1 MEIEKLK
8 LERNFFMTKA
18 PAEMMREFVKSQ
30 NFTTTDEV
38 MTTMKDMFRDVLQE
52 VMECELST
60 ELGYEKSERMSNS
73 ECNNKSKNYRNG
85 YSKKTVKTQLG
96 EIDVKVPRDRNEEY
110 EPKIIGKYNR
120 NADGIEDKT
129 LSLYACGMSQRDIAE
144 QIKNLYDVEISPEL
158 VSNISE
164 KILPEVTAW
173 QNRPLEAV
181 YPFVFMD
188 AIHYKVKENH
198 QYITKAAYVVLGGNL
213 DGQKDILCIWIGENE
228 SSKFWLNV
236 LNELKTRGIKDIFLF
251 CVDGLTGFRQDIE
264 ASFPNAQ
271 IQRCIIH
278 QIRSSTRFVSY
289 KHIKELMADL
299 KKVYQSIS
307 EDEAMN
313 NLITFK
319 DKWSKTYPSCVK
331 SREDNW
337 DILSTFFAYPTEV
350 RKIIYTT
357 NIIEGLNRQFRQI
370 TRNKPSFTN
379 DDSLRKMLYLASQK
393 IVERWTQRC
402 RNWDIVLNQLSI
414 MFEDRMPA

>member
-1 MEIEKLK
+1 MSQASESGELVYSSEDELELRNVISQYTMNQNDIAFGEIYDFKQNVDARILESINLNNIKKLLK
-8 LERNFFMTKA
+8 ANEETSGMKFKVNKA
-18 PAEMMREFVKSQ
+18 PNTGIVAYYV
-30 NFTTTDEV
+30 DG
-38 MTTMKDMFRDVLQE
+38 
-52 VMECELST
+52 ME
-60 ELGYEKSERMSNS
+60 EK
-73 ECNNKSKNYRNG
+73 
-85 YSKKTVKTQLG
+85 
-96 EIDVKVPRDRNEEY
+96 I
-110 EPKIIGKYNR
+110 
-120 NADGIEDKT
+120 

-158 VSNISE
+158 ISKISE

-198 QYITKAAYVVLGGNL
+198 QYITKAAYVVLGINL
-213 DGQKDILCIWIGENE
+213 DGQKDILGIWIGENE

-236 LNELKTRGIKDIFLF
+236 LNELKTRGIKDVFLF
-251 CVDGLTGFRQDIE
+251 CVDGLTGFRQAIE
-264 ASFPNAQ
+264 AAFPNAQ

-299 KKVYQSIS
+299 KKVYQAIS
-307 EDEAMN
+307 EEEAMN
-313 NLITFK
+313 NLILFK
-319 DKWSKTYPSCVK
+319 DKWGKTYPSCVK
-331 SREDNW
+331 SWEENW
-337 DILSTFFAYPTEV
+337 DILSTFFAYPPEV

-370 TRNKPSFTN
+370 TKNKPSFTN

-402 RNWDIVLNQLSI
+402 RNWDVVLSQLSI
-414 MFEDRMPA
+414 IFEDRISA